1 MSVSFQV
8 PHLCYIAKLP
18 VETLSEIFML
28 AVHGSFKQRETYEI
42 APQSVTM
49 PDVLALVNRHWRR
62 VALSDTSLWSTL
74 VVDLHKMICNKTGVG
89 WTWLT
94 TMIRRSGRSSVDI
107 IIKAQQGAAS
117 GWRRKYWDFTPT
129 MGRYA
134 DCMPAVFNLL
144 FQEMYR
150 WRSLDIV
157 SDTWMPLCS
166 ALYLLNE
173 RRTEGSGALRLESI
187 KLTRTNDALSSFWHF
202 RPRFIQT
209 VEGIPFAAL
218 MGANLQDV
226 PAQSPHLPKLRNIF
240 LYGVHLNWTAFHLA
254 TLLSATPTQS
264 LTPTRHCIQSL
275 ELSHHSG
282 EVRPTLDE
290 FLGILKACPR
300 LRHLVLRASGPLRGR
315 PSYQVSLPL
324 LQRLHY
330 EFPRVGDPAEL
341 FSGFY
346 APNLIELFIGES
358 FIQKKFT
365 YEDDD
370 EDGPANSLLRYCAT
384 HHPFPKLQEL
394 SLNKVNAP
402 VEAFSLFMAS
412 VPTLRHLSLLG
423 TSNQALRALAPIK
436 DPLTG
441 FGVPCPDLESI
452 KIFPKRRRFDLVDV
466 LRERSKCALR
476 FAEWQCCD
484 LMSDGFM
491 FSFEDNKNQIVSG
504 E

>member
-1 MSVSFQV
+1 
-8 PHLCYIAKLP
+8 
-18 VETLSEIFML
+18 
-28 AVHGSFKQRETYEI
+28 
-42 APQSVTM
+42 M

-150 WRSLDIV
+150 WRSLDIDGGLWSSSPRV
-157 SDTWMPLCS
+157 YKTHK
-166 ALYLLNE
+166 NQ
-173 RRTEGSGALRLESI
+173 RRP
-187 KLTRTNDALSSFWHF
+187 F
-202 RPRFIQT
+202 FILAFPS
-209 VEGIPFAAL
+209 E
-218 MGANLQDV
+218 MS

-452 KIFPKRRRFDLVDV
+452 KIFPKWRRFDLVDV

-476 FAEWQCCD
+476 FTEWQCCD

-491 FSFEDNKNQIVSG
+491 FSFEDNKSQIVSG